1 LKNQPSARS
10 SCLRA
15 FHGSAA
21 ILVALSFLICGCK
34 KEGNGTAGGAGSGS
48 TTQPSAV
55 STKREV
61 HKAPDGAAIKLAFVT
76 NNSSDFWNIAQ
87 KGIEKFEKEAAEKKW
102 NVKVDMKRPDGTTQ
116 DQNRILD
123 DLVTNG
129 YNGIAV
135 SPISPKDQTRKLN
148 EVAAKTNLVC
158 QDSDAASSNRL
169 AYIGTNNYE
178 AGKAA
183 GDQIVKLLPDG
194 GKIAVFVGTFSADN
208 AAQRFKGIEDAIKGH
223 NITVATKKE
232 DNKQASAARANVDD
246 VLTAQ
251 TDVKL
256 LVGLWSYNGPQIA
269 KGIEQSGKKGK
280 VLAVVFDEESGTLD
294 AIESGVIK
302 CTVVQ
307 KPFEFG
313 YQSSKMLY
321 ELAKNGESALP
332 KDPLVDTKVTVI
344 DSNNVKDFRTKL
356 AELTK

>member
-1 LKNQPSARS
+1 
-10 SCLRA
+10 
-15 FHGSAA
+15 
-21 ILVALSFLICGCK
+21 LVALIAAMALTTGCK
-34 KEGNGTAGGAGSGS
+34 KEESSTSGGGGGGGGGNQA
-48 TTQPSAV
+48 SAAA
-55 STKREV
+55 KREV
-61 HKAPDGAAIKLAFVT
+61 HKAPDGAAIKIAFVT

-87 KGIEKFEKEAAEKKW
+87 KGVEKFEKEA
-102 NVKVDMKRPDGTTQ
+102 NIKVDMKRPDGSTQ

-129 YNGIAV
+129 YHGIAI

-148 EVAAKTNLVC
+148 DVAAKTNLIC
-158 QDSDAASSNRL
+158 QDSDAAGSNRL

-183 GDQIVKLLPDG
+183 GEQIVKLLPQG

-208 AAQRFKGIEDAIKGH
+208 ATQRFKGIDDAIKGH
-223 NITVATKKE
+223 NITVAAKKE
-232 DNKQASAARANVDD
+232 DNKQASTARANVDD
-246 VLTAQ
+246 VLNAQ
-251 TDVKL
+251 GDVKV

-269 KGIEQSGKKGK
+269 KGIEQANKKGQ

-294 AIESGVIK
+294 AIESGTIK

-313 YQSSKMLY
+313 YRSSKLLY

-332 KDPLVDTKVTVI
+332 KDPIIDTGVVVVD
-344 DSNNVKDFRTKL
+344 SENVKDFRAKL